1 MTNPIITGIVATFDR
16 DNIDTDQI
24 IPTEYLKS
32 IKKFGFGDFL
42 FDGWRYL
49 DEGRLDMVSDER
61 SKNHEFILNKE
72 PYTNSEILLTRDNFG
87 CGSSREHAVW
97 ALRDFGFKAVIASSF
112 GDIFYNNCFKN
123 SVLPIILTKDE
134 INHLFEICSSSPT
147 NFEIDLMEKNI
158 KFDGESSYSFDVKES
173 LLDRIVNNLD
183 DVDITLKHK
192 NHIEAFEQ
200 TRRTR
205 RPWLFDYSNGV
216 LEWQRKY
223 EFFQEMG

>member
-1 MTNPIITGIVATFDR
+1 MTNLVITGIVATFDR

-49 DEGRLDMVSDER
+49 DEGRLDMTAEDR
-61 SKNHEFILNKE
+61 SKNHEFILNRE
-72 PYTNSEILLTRDNFG
+72 PFTNAKILLARDNFG

-123 SVLPIILTKDE
+123 SVLPIKLSKEE
-134 INHLFEICSSSPT
+134 INHLFEISNSSPA
-147 NFEIDLMEKNI
+147 NFQIDLSTKDL
-158 KFDGESSYSFDVKES
+158 KFDDNSSYSFDVNDS
-173 LLDRIVNNLD
+173 LIDRIINNLD

-192 NHIEAFEQ
+192 SEIEIFEQ
-200 TRRTR
+200 TRRNQ
-205 RPWLFDYSNGV
+205 RPWLFDYSN
-216 LEWQRKY
+216 
-223 EFFQEMG
+223 

>member
-1 MTNPIITGIVATFDR
+1 MTNSVITGIVATFDR

-49 DEGRLDMVSDER
+49 DEGKLDMTSDDR
-61 SKNHEFILNKE
+61 SKNNDFILNKE
-72 PYTNSEILLTRDNFG
+72 PYSNANILLTRDNFG

-123 SVLPIILTKDE
+123 TVLPIKLSKDE
-134 INHLFEICSSSPT
+134 VNHLFEISSLSPVT
-147 NFEIDLMEKNI
+147 FEIDLLKKVLN
-158 KFDGESSYSFDVKES
+158 FDNDSFYSFQVKDS
-173 LLDRIVNNLD
+173 LLDRIINNLD

-192 NHIEAFEQ
+192 KNIEAFEQ
-200 TRRTR
+200 KRRQE
-205 RPWLFDYSNGV
+205 RPWLFDYIN
-216 LEWQRKY
+216 
-223 EFFQEMG
+223 

>member
-1 MTNPIITGIVATFDR
+1 MISSVITGIVATFDR

-49 DEGRLDMVSDER
+49 DEGRLDMTSEDR
-61 SKNHEFILNKE
+61 SKNHDFILNKE
-72 PYTNSEILLTRDNFG
+72 PFTNAEILLARDNFG

-123 SVLPIILTKDE
+123 SVLPIKLSKEE
-134 INHLFEICSSSPT
+134 INHLFKISNSSSV
-147 NFEIDLMEKNI
+147 NFQIDLQRKDL
-158 KFDGESSYSFDVKES
+158 KFGDDSSYSFDVKDS
-173 LLDRIVNNLD
+173 LLDRIINNLD
-183 DVDITLKHK
+183 DVDITLRHK
-192 NHIEAFEQ
+192 SDIKIFEQ
-200 TRRTR
+200 TRRNQ
-205 RPWLFDYSNGV
+205 RPWLFDYTN
-216 LEWQRKY
+216 
-223 EFFQEMG
+223 